1 MAKRPVFDLKRV
13 LGFLQSVFCGELHA
27 KRVLSLAHATLGVLS
42 GETLRVH
49 GIGQGMA
56 EARGRVTKHA
66 IKQVD
71 RLLSNQGIDVW
82 SCFAYW
88 VAHAIGGRPEIVVAL
103 DWTEFDADGHS
114 TIALHLVTRHGR
126 ATPLLWKTVLKSKLK
141 RRRSKYERDLL
152 RRLRALV
159 PLEVKV
165 TVLADRGFGSKSLY
179 RFLDEELGFEY
190 VIRFR
195 GNISVTSSQGEERR
209 ASDWVGKGG
218 RAKTLRDAS
227 VTKHGYQ
234 VATIVC
240 VHARDMKEPWCLVAS
255 DPHASARLVIDYYAK
270 RWSIE
275 PSFRDTKDLRFG
287 MGLSHTHIKNPE
299 RRDRMLL
306 LNAFA
311 IFLMTLLGA
320 AGESLGFDRLLKANT
335 VKYRTHSLFRQG
347 CMYYRLIPT
356 MPEERLRPL
365 LERFTEMLGQHP
377 TAKETLAMA

>member
-13 LGFLQSVFCGELHA
+13 LGFLQSVFCAELHA

-49 GIGQGMA
+49 AIGQGMA

-126 ATPLLWKTVLKSKLK
+126 ATPLLWKTVLKSKLN
-141 RRRSKYERDLL
+141 RRRSRYEREFL

-165 TVLADRGFGSKSLY
+165 
-179 RFLDEELGFEY
+179 
-190 VIRFR
+190 
-195 GNISVTSSQGEERR
+195 
-209 ASDWVGKGG
+209 
-218 RAKTLRDAS
+218 
-227 VTKHGYQ
+227 
-234 VATIVC
+234 
-240 VHARDMKEPWCLVAS
+240 
-255 DPHASARLVIDYYAK
+255 
-270 RWSIE
+270 
-275 PSFRDTKDLRFG
+275 
-287 MGLSHTHIKNPE
+287 
-299 RRDRMLL
+299 
-306 LNAFA
+306 
-311 IFLMTLLGA
+311 
-320 AGESLGFDRLLKANT
+320 
-335 VKYRTHSLFRQG
+335 
-347 CMYYRLIPT
+347 
-356 MPEERLRPL
+356 
-365 LERFTEMLGQHP
+365 
-377 TAKETLAMA
+377 